1 MFAILKRELHSYFTS
16 MIGYLVIA
24 AMLLFV
30 GIYFV
35 FINIRSGYSSFAAS
49 LSSISFI
56 FMIAIPILTMRSFS
70 EDRKNKTDQM
80 LLTSPASVGSIVWGK
95 YLAMVIIMAIVSLFC
110 CIFPLILRFLGSSQ
124 TLVDYSMILAFFLLG
139 CAAIAIGL
147 FISALTES
155 QILAGIGTF
164 GILLILQLMS
174 SLSSLL
180 PTNAMG
186 SFIGICLLILIAAY
200 FIYSMTQNLI
210 FSGGIAIV
218 GIGIAAVVYFVKSSF
233 YENLLPNFLNSLSLT
248 SRLDNFSNKIF
259 DVPSIIYFITVIGVF
274 LFLTMQSIEKR
285 RWS

>member
-1 MFAILKRELHSYFTS
+1 MVAILKRELHSYFTS

-35 FINIRSGYSSFAAS
+35 FINIRNGYSSFAVS
-49 LSSISFI
+49 LSSISFL
-56 FMIAIPILTMRSFS
+56 FMVAIPILTMRSFS

-80 LLTSPASVGSIVWGK
+80 LLTSPASVSGIVFGK
-95 YLAMVIIMAIVSLFC
+95 YLAMVCIMAIICVFC
-110 CIFPLILRFLGSSQ
+110 CIFPLILKFLGSAQ
-124 TLVDYSMILAFFLLG
+124 TLIDYSMILAFFLVG
-139 CAAIAIGL
+139 CAAISIGM

-164 GILLILQLMS
+164 GVLLILELMD
-174 SLSSLL
+174 SLTGLL
-180 PTNAMG
+180 PTDATG
-186 SFIGICLLILIAAY
+186 SFFGICLLILIVALI
-200 FIYSMTQNLI
+200 IYYMTMNGI
-210 FSGGIAIV
+210 FALGIAVV
-218 GIGIAAVVYFVKSSF
+218 GIVIATVVYFVKSSL
-233 YENLLPNFLNSLSLT
+233 YENLLPNFFNALSLT
-248 SRLDNFSNKIF
+248 SRLDNFSDKIF